1 MLFDD
6 ANYRKEKHPS
16 NNWDIFGADTAVET
30 LRTHIASGLI
40 NRSYMFIGP
49 SGIGKSRLAVRF
61 AQSVFAPLADD
72 PTSPDLN
79 HETAHRIEAGEFG
92 DIHFIAASEDSKT
105 GRSKAPDIRQFIH
118 SADLKPFNSKH
129 RFVIFEADIASDAG
143 RSATLKFLEEPPSDT
158 TLIIITDSPS
168 GFPATIRSR
177 CYEIVLRP
185 LPQET
190 LAAILVS
197 EDLVEDIDIA
207 SEYALLAEGCYG
219 KAVSL
224 INDPS
229 FMMTLKVIMDDVE
242 KYSLA
247 VLEDRLEYSDS
258 LSKAW
263 RNDRDTVLETIG
275 YWERWWHD
283 ALLLTTGATENN
295 IWHIPRAEES
305 NLDADMAVRALT
317 AIQSARENLLENV
330 NPRLSIDQ
338 MMIDIPQ
345 LVINR

>member
-6 ANYRKEKHPS
+6 SDYRSKNYTS
-16 NNWDIFGADTAVET
+16 DSWGIFGADEAVET
-30 LRTHIASGLI
+30 LRTHIAKGLT

-49 SGIGKSRLAVRF
+49 SGIGKSRLALRF
-61 AQSVFAPLADD
+61 AQSVFAPLAED

-105 GRSKAPDIRQFIH
+105 GRSKATDIRQFIH

-129 RFVIFEADIASDAG
+129 RFVIFEADIASDVG
-143 RSATLKFLEEPPSDT
+143 RNATLKFLEEPPSDT

-168 GFPATIRSR
+168 SFPSTIRSR

-197 EDLVEDIDIA
+197 EDLVEDVDIA
-207 SEYALLAEGCYG
+207 SEYALLAGGCYG

-283 ALLLTTGATENN
+283 ALLLTTGTTENN

>member
-6 ANYRKEKHPS
+6 TNYRSEKHTS
-16 NNWDIFGADTAVET
+16 DSWDIFGAHEAVET
-30 LRTHIASGLI
+30 LREHIAKGLI

-49 SGIGKSRLAVRF
+49 TGVGKTTLAIRF
-61 AQSVFAPLADD
+61 AQAVFAPRTDD
-72 PTSPDLN
+72 TTSPDFEN
-79 HETAHRIEAGEFG
+79 EIAYKIESGTFG
-92 DIHFIAASEDSKT
+92 DAKFIGASAKSAA
-105 GRSKAPDIRQFIH
+105 GRIRVHDVRKFTH
-118 SADLKPFNSKH
+118 SADFTPFNSKH
-129 RFVIFEADIASDAG
+129 LFVVFEADFENEEG
-143 RSATLKFLEEPPSDT
+143 NNATLRFLEEPPNNT
-158 TLIIITDSPS
+158 TVIIITDAPDK
-168 GFPATIRSR
+168 FPATIRSR
-177 CYEIVLRP
+177 CYDIVLRP
-185 LPQET
+185 LPEEE
-190 LAAILVS
+190 LASIIV
-197 EDLVEDIDIA
+197 EQNLVEDMDTA
-207 SEYALLAEGCYG
+207 VEYALHAGGRYG
-219 KAVSL
+219 KAISM

-229 FMMTLKVIMDDVE
+229 SLMTLKVIMGDVE
-242 KYSLA
+242 KYSLTA
-247 VLEDRLEYSDS
+247 VPERLEYSDS

-305 NLDADMAVRALT
+305 NLDTDMAVQALT
-317 AIQSARENLLENV
+317 AIQTARENLLANV

>member
-6 ANYRKEKHPS
+6 TDYRKEKHPW

-30 LRTHIASGLI
+30 LREHIAKGLI

-49 SGIGKSRLAVRF
+49 TGVGKTTLAIRF
-61 AQSVFAPLADD
+61 AQAVFAPRADNA
-72 PTSPDLN
+72 TSPDFEN
-79 HETAHRIEAGEFG
+79 EIAYKIESRTFGDANFIEASASSVAGRVKVR
-92 DIHFIAASEDSKT
+92 DVRKIIHDAMFT
-105 GRSKAPDIRQFIH
+105 
-118 SADLKPFNSKH
+118 PFNSKH
-129 RFVIFEADIASDAG
+129 RFVVIETDFEG
-143 RSATLKFLEEPPSDT
+143 EHGNNATLKFLEEPPNNT
-158 TLIIITDSPS
+158 TVIIITDSPDK
-168 GFPATIRSR
+168 FPATIRSR
-177 CYEIVLRP
+177 CYDIVLRP

-197 EDLVEDIDIA
+197 EDLVEDIDTA
-207 SEYALLAEGCYG
+207 SEYALLAGGCYG

-263 RNDRDTVLETIG
+263 RNDRDTVLETLG
-275 YWERWWHD
+275 YWEQWWHD
-283 ALLLTTGATENN
+283 ALLLTAGAAEDN
-295 IWHIPRAEES
+295 IWHIPRAGES
-305 NLDADMAVRALT
+305 NLDAHMAVRALT

>member
-6 ANYRKEKHPS
+6 SDYRSENHTS
-16 NNWDIFGADTAVET
+16 DSWGIFGADEAVET
-30 LRTHIASGLI
+30 LRTHIAKGLI

-49 SGIGKSRLAVRF
+49 TGVGKTTLAIRF
-61 AQSVFAPLADD
+61 AQAVFAPRADNA
-72 PTSPDLN
+72 TSPDFEN
-79 HETAHRIEAGEFG
+79 EIAYKIESRTFGDANFIEASASSVAGRVKVR
-92 DIHFIAASEDSKT
+92 DVLKIIHDAMLT
-105 GRSKAPDIRQFIH
+105 
-118 SADLKPFNSKH
+118 PFNSKH
-129 RFVIFEADIASDAG
+129 RFVVIEADFEGESG
-143 RSATLKFLEEPPSDT
+143 KNATLKFLEEPPSDT

-168 GFPATIRSR
+168 GFPSTIRSR

-207 SEYALLAEGCYG
+207 SEYALLAGGCYG

-263 RNDRDTVLETIG
+263 RNDRDTVLETLG

-305 NLDADMAVRALT
+305 NLDTDMAVQALT

-330 NPRLSIDQ
+330 NPRLSFDQ